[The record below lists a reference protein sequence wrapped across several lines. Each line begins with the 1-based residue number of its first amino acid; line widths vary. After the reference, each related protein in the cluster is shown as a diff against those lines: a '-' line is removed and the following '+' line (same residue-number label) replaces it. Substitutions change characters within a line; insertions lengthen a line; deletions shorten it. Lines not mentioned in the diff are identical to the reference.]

1 MQQFSLRVSVGRL
14 VLTGAAVLALAL
26 PGLAQQSTT
35 PPAAALPKAEV
46 DYSKPQSHFPNP
58 IAPYLPRTVAA
69 PNLTN
74 TSRIDML
81 MKDGKL
87 MLSMNDAI
95 ALALENNLDIAIA
108 RYNLDIADTDL
119 LRAKSGGA
127 TRGVNTGVVQNTPGG
142 GVGSIGNSASG
153 SGAGGTS
160 TGTGGAG
167 AGTSGIVTSTSG
179 VGSAISSFDPVVTG
193 TFQLEHAKS
202 LNNFAVFSGA
212 VSGQN
217 STIANFGYAQ
227 GFQTG
232 TNLSFSFDN
241 SRTTVTNNSSSFS
254 PSLTP
259 TYRFNLSQH
268 LLQGFG
274 FLPNRRFII
283 TAKNNRKISDV
294 AFRLQVITTVNQ
306 IQNIYWDLVNA
317 YEDVKVKERSI
328 ALANKTLSDNKKQ
341 VEIGTLAPIEIVR
354 AQSDAS
360 TREQDL
366 IVSQTNL
373 QLEQL
378 LMKNAISRSLTDPHL
393 ADAEVV
399 PIDTMEVPDKDTN
412 ATTQDLVA
420 DALKD
425 RAELSESRI
434 DLTNRDITNKA
445 AKNALLPSL
454 DLYAFYGGSA
464 LGGKQNPLCVPSVF
478 DSTGK
483 LITQGFCNTPITTKG
498 YGSTLSDLF
507 TGTAPDKGAG
517 IQLTIPIRNRAAQAD
532 QIRSQLE
539 YRQAEMRLN
548 QLENQVRIEVRNAL
562 FSVQQDRARVAAAK
576 ASVEL
581 AKQSLDA
588 EQKKYALGAST
599 NTLVLGTQRDLT
611 QSASN
616 LVAATAAYEKAR
628 VELDRVTGK
637 TLENLG
643 IDIADAERGQV
654 TKMPSVPGTIHL
666 DKVIDHYEGLA
677 PDPATTPTPT
687 PTPAPQ

>member
-1 MQQFSLRVSVGRL
+1 M
-14 VLTGAAVLALAL
+14 AL
-26 PGLAQQSTT
+26 PGRAQQ
-35 PPAAALPKAEV
+35 KQEV
-46 DYSKPQSHFPNP
+46 DYSKPASHFPNP
-58 IAPYLPRTVAA
+58 FAPYMPRTVAA

-74 TSRIDML
+74 TPRIDLL

-142 GVGSIGNSASG
+142 GVGSIGNSTSG

-160 TGTGGAG
+160 SGTGGAG
-167 AGTSGIVTSTSG
+167 TGASGIVTSTSG

-193 TFQLEHAKS
+193 TLQLEHSKS
-202 LNNFAVFSGA
+202 INNFSLFSGT

-217 STIANFGYAQ
+217 SAIANFGYSQ

-241 SRTTVTNNSSSFS
+241 SRTTVTNNSSSYS
-254 PSLTP
+254 PSLSP
-259 TYRFNLSQH
+259 TFRFTVSQH

-283 TAKNNRKISDV
+283 TAKNNRNISDV

-360 TREQDL
+360 TRQQDL
-366 IVSQTNL
+366 IVSLTNL

-399 PIDTMEVPDKDTN
+399 PTDTMEIPDKDTN
-412 ATTQDLVA
+412 ATTQDLVT
-420 DALKD
+420 DALKN

-454 DLYAFYGGSA
+454 DLYGFYGGSA
-464 LGGKQNPLCVPSVF
+464 LGGKQNPRCVPSVI
-478 DSTGK
+478 DPVTGK
-483 LITQGFCNTPITTKG
+483 VITQGFCDLPIPTKG
-498 YGSTLSDLF
+498 YGSTLNDLF
-507 TGTAPDKGAG
+507 TGSAPDKGAG

-532 QIRSQLE
+532 QVRSQLE

-562 FSVQQDRARVAAAK
+562 FSVQQDRARVEAAK

-611 QSASN
+611 QAASN
-616 LVAATAAYEKAR
+616 LVSATAAYEKAR

-666 DKVIDHYEGLA
+666 DNVVDHNEGLA
-677 PDPATTPTPT
+677 PEPSKTPDA
-687 PTPAPQ
+687 TPAPQ

>member
-1 MQQFSLRVSVGRL
+1 MQQFLRRASVGRL
-14 VLTGAAVLALAL
+14 VVVGVTVVAMAL
-26 PGLAQQSTT
+26 PGAAQQ
-35 PPAAALPKAEV
+35 V
-46 DYSKPQSHFPNP
+46 DYSKPQAHFPNP
-58 IAPYLPRTVAA
+58 FAPYMQRTVAA

-74 TSRIDML
+74 TARIDQM

-119 LRAKSGGA
+119 LLAKSGGA
-127 TRGVNTGVVQNTPGG
+127 TRGVNTGIVQNTPGG
-142 GVGSIGNSASG
+142 GVGSIGSSTSG

-167 AGTSGIVTSTSG
+167 SGTSGIVTSTSG
-179 VGSAISSFDPVVTG
+179 VGSAISSYDPILTG
-193 TFQLEHAKS
+193 TLQLERTKNLVSNLIFTGGVGSYEQNTGTA
-202 LNNFAVFSGA
+202 NFAY
-212 VSGQN
+212 Q
-217 STIANFGYAQ
+217 Q
-227 GFQTG
+227 GFHTG
-232 TNLSFSFDN
+232 TNMSVTFNN
-241 SRTTVTNNSSSFS
+241 SRVAGNPGSSFNPTLS
-254 PSLTP
+254 PSF
-259 TYRFNLSQH
+259 RFTLSQH

-283 TAKNNRKISDV
+283 TAKNNRQISDV

-317 YEDVKVKERSI
+317 YEDVKVKERSV

-341 VEIGTLAPIEIVR
+341 VEIGTLAPIEVVR
-354 AQSDAS
+354 AQSAAAS
-360 TREQDL
+360 GQQDL

-373 QLEQL
+373 ELEQL
-378 LMKNAISRSLTDPHL
+378 LMKNAISRSLTDAHL
-393 ADAEVV
+393 ADAEVI
-399 PIDTMEVPDKDTN
+399 PTDTMEIPDKESVVP
-412 ATTQDLVA
+412 TQDLVIE
-420 DALKD
+420 ALKD

-434 DLTNRDITNKA
+434 DLVNRDITNKA
-445 AKNALLPSL
+445 AKNALRPSL
-454 DLYAFYGGSA
+454 DLYGFYGA
-464 LGGKQNPLCVPSVF
+464 APLGGTQRPSC
-478 DSTGK
+478 T
-483 LITQGFCNTPITTKG
+483 TCPILPSG
-498 YGSTLSDLF
+498 YGGTLENLINS
-507 TGTAPDKGAG
+507 TAPDKGAG
-517 IQLTIPIRNRAAQAD
+517 VQLTIPLRNRAAQAN

-548 QLENQVRIEVRNAL
+548 QLENQVRIEVRNAQY
-562 FSVQQDRARVAAAK
+562 SVQQNRARVDAAK
-576 ASVEL
+576 AGVEL

-616 LVAATAAYEKAR
+616 LVSAMAAYEKAR
-628 VELDRVTGK
+628 VELDRVTGN
-637 TLENLG
+637 TLVHLG

-666 DKVIDHYEGLA
+666 DKVIEHYEGMA
-677 PDPATTPTPT
+677 PPPEA
-687 PTPAPQ
+687 TPAPPQ

>member
-1 MQQFSLRVSVGRL
+1 MSVGRV
-14 VLTGAAVLALAL
+14 VLAGAAMVALAL
-26 PGLAQQSTT
+26 PGAAQQ
-35 PPAAALPKAEV
+35 V
-46 DYSKPQSHFPNP
+46 DYGKPQAHFPNP
-58 IAPYLPRTVAA
+58 FAPYIPRTVGA

-74 TSRIDML
+74 TARIDPI

-119 LRAKSGGA
+119 LRAKSGGT

-142 GVGSIGNSASG
+142 GVGAIGSSTSG

-160 TGTGGAG
+160 SGTGGAG
-167 AGTSGIVTSTSG
+167 SGTSGIVTSTSG
-179 VGSAISSFDPVVTG
+179 VGSVVSSFDPVLTG
-193 TFQLEHAKS
+193 TLQLEHSKT
-202 LNNFAVFSGA
+202 LNTFPLFDGPTTSRNTGTV
-212 VSGQN
+212 
-217 STIANFGYAQ
+217 NFGYQQ

-232 TNLSFSFDN
+232 TNMSLSFDN
-241 SRTTVTNNSSSFS
+241 SRTTTTSTSTVYSPAVNSNF
-254 PSLTP
+254 
-259 TYRFNLSQH
+259 RFTLSQH

-283 TAKNNRKISDV
+283 TAKNNRQISDA

-317 YEDVKVKERSI
+317 YEDVKVKERSV

-341 VEIGTLAPIEIVR
+341 VEIGTLAPIEVVR

-373 QLEQL
+373 ELQQL

-393 ADAEVV
+393 ADAEVI
-399 PIDTMEVPDKDTN
+399 PTDTMEVPEKEPIAPTE
-412 ATTQDLVA
+412 DLVVQ
-420 DALKD
+420 ALKSRED
-425 RAELSESRI
+425 LNESRV

-454 DLYAFYGGSA
+454 DLFAFYGGSA
-464 LGGKQNPLCVPSVF
+464 LAGNQNPLCVPSTSSPLCATPISSTSYGHAVGELF
-478 DSTGK
+478 DS
-483 LITQGFCNTPITTKG
+483 
-498 YGSTLSDLF
+498 
-507 TGTAPDKGAG
+507 TAPDKGAG
-517 IQLTIPIRNRAAQAD
+517 IQLTIPLRNRAAQAD

-539 YRQAEMRLN
+539 YRQAEMRLK
-548 QLENQVRIEVRNAL
+548 QQENTVRIEVRNAQ
-562 FSVQQDRARVAAAK
+562 FTVQQDRARVDAAK
-576 ASVEL
+576 AGVEL

-616 LVAATAAYEKAR
+616 LVAAMAAYEKAR
-628 VELDRVTGK
+628 VELDRVTGQ
-637 TLENLG
+637 TLIHLG
-643 IDIADAERGQV
+643 IDIADAQSGKV

-666 DKVIDHYEGLA
+666 DKVIEHYENMA
-677 PDPATTPTPT
+677 PDPATP

>member
-1 MQQFSLRVSVGRL
+1 MQRLTSALRLITSC
-14 VLTGAAVLALAL
+14 VLTLALAL
-26 PGLAQQSTT
+26 PATAQQ
-35 PPAAALPKAEV
+35 PQKAAQP
-46 DYSKPQSHFPNP
+46 DYSRPSPHFPNP
-58 IAPYLPRTVAA
+58 FAPYIPHLVPEPT
-69 PNLTN
+69 LTN
-74 TSRIDML
+74 TARIDQL
-81 MKDGKL
+81 MQNGKV
-87 MLSMNDAI
+87 MLSLNDAI

-119 LRAKSGGA
+119 LRAKSGGS

-142 GVGSIGNSASG
+142 GVGGIGSSGG

-160 TGTGGAG
+160 SGTGGAG
-167 AGTSGIVTSTSG
+167 SGTSGIVTSTSG
-179 VGSAISSFDPVVTG
+179 VGSAISSFDPVITG
-193 TFQLEHAKS
+193 AFQIQRATF
-202 LNNFAVFSGA
+202 LNNFSVFSGA
-212 VSGQN
+212 KSTQN
-217 STIANFGYAQ
+217 TTTGNFGYQQ
-227 GFQTG
+227 GFHTG
-232 TNLSFSFDN
+232 TNLNVVFDN
-241 SRTTVTNNSSSFS
+241 SRTTVTNASNSYSPALNSSFR
-254 PSLTP
+254 LT
-259 TYRFNLSQH
+259 LSQH

-317 YEDVKVKERSI
+317 YEDVKVKERSVQ
-328 ALANKTLSDNKKQ
+328 LANKTLSDNKKQ

-360 TREQDL
+360 TRQQDL

-399 PIDTMEVPDKDTN
+399 PTDTMEVPDKDAAIPTE
-412 ATTQDLVA
+412 DLVKE
-420 DALKD
+420 ALKN
-425 RAELSESRI
+425 RSELAESRI

-454 DLYAFYGGSA
+454 DLFAFYGGSA
-464 LGGKQNPLCVPSVF
+464 LGGKQNPLCVPPVPP
-478 DSTGK
+478 DQ
-483 LITQGFCNTPITTKG
+483 QGFCPTPIPTKSFG
-498 YGSTLSDLF
+498 DTFTDLF
-507 TGTAPDKGAG
+507 SSTAPDRGAG
-517 IQLTIPIRNRAAQAD
+517 IQLTIPLRNRAAQAD

-562 FSVQQDRARVAAAK
+562 FTVQQDRARVDAAK
-576 ASVEL
+576 AGVEL

-588 EQKKYALGAST
+588 ETKKYALGAST
-599 NTLVLGTQRDLT
+599 NTLVLQTQRDLT
-611 QSASN
+611 QSATS
-616 LVAATAAYEKAR
+616 LVAAMAAYEKAR

-637 TLENLG
+637 TLETVG
-643 IDIADAERGQV
+643 IELADAIRGQV
-654 TKMPSVPGTIHL
+654 TKMPSVPGTIKL
-666 DKVIDHYEGLA
+666 DPVVQRYENMA
-677 PDPATTPTPT
+677 PPPATTPQQPQ
-687 PTPAPQ
+687 APQQ

>member
-1 MQQFSLRVSVGRL
+1 MQRFFSKISVGRSVL
-14 VLTGAAVLALAL
+14 VGLALAS
-26 PGLAQQSTT
+26 LAL
-35 PPAAALPKAEV
+35 PAAAQQAAQQVPAPTQQV

-58 IAPYLPRTVAA
+58 FAPYLQRIVPA

-74 TSRIDML
+74 TGRIDQI

-119 LRAKSGGA
+119 LLAKSGGA
-127 TRGVNTGVVQNTPGG
+127 TRGVNTGIVQNTPGG
-142 GVGSIGNSASG
+142 GVGAIGSSTSG

-167 AGTSGIVTSTSG
+167 SGAAGIVSSTSG
-179 VGSAISSFDPVVTG
+179 VGSAVSSFDPIITG
-193 TFQLEHAKS
+193 TLQVEHATS
-202 LNNFAVFSGA
+202 ISPNTFFTSGH
-212 VSGQN
+212 GTFEQN
-217 STIANFGYAQ
+217 SSTANFLYTQ

-232 TNLSFSFDN
+232 TNMSLSFNN
-241 SRTTVTNNSSSFS
+241 SRTTGNPQSNFNPDLRPSF
-254 PSLTP
+254 
-259 TYRFNLSQH
+259 RFTLSQH

-283 TAKNNRKISDV
+283 TAKNNRQISDV

-317 YEDVKVKERSI
+317 YEDVKVKERSV

-341 VEIGTLAPIEIVR
+341 VEIGTLAPIEVVR
-354 AQSDAS
+354 AQSAAAAGQ
-360 TREQDL
+360 QDL

-373 QLEQL
+373 ELEQL
-378 LMKNAISRSLTDPHL
+378 LMKNAISRSLTDAHL
-393 ADAEVV
+393 ADAEIV
-399 PIDTMEVPDKDTN
+399 PTDTMEVPEKESIVP
-412 ATTQDLVA
+412 TQDLVA
-420 DALKD
+420 VALKN
-425 RAELSESRI
+425 RTELSESRI
-434 DLTNRDITNKA
+434 DLVNRDITNKA
-445 AKNALLPSL
+445 AKNALRPSL
-454 DLYAFYGGSA
+454 DLYGFYGASP
-464 LGGKQNPLCVPSVF
+464 LGGQPIPGCTGCPPVP
-478 DSTGK
+478 T
-483 LITQGFCNTPITTKG
+483 G
-498 YGSTLSDLF
+498 YGGTLENLVNS
-507 TGTAPDKGAG
+507 TAPDKGAG
-517 IQLTIPIRNRAAQAD
+517 VQLTIPLRNRAAQAN

-548 QLENQVRIEVRNAL
+548 QLENQVRIEVRNAV
-562 FSVQQDRARVAAAK
+562 FSVTQNRARVDAAK
-576 ASVEL
+576 AGVEL

-616 LVAATAAYEKAR
+616 LVTAMATYEKAR
-628 VELDRVTGK
+628 VELDRVTGN
-637 TLENLG
+637 TLTNLG
-643 IDIADAERGQV
+643 IDIADAQRGQV

-666 DKVIDHYEGLA
+666 DKVVEHYEGMA
-677 PDPATTPTPT
+677 PDPSITPAPA
-687 PTPAPQ
+687 PETPAPQTPAPQ

>member
-1 MQQFSLRVSVGRL
+1 MAMERNEMQQFLRKMSVGRL
-14 VLTGAAVLALAL
+14 VLVGAAVVTMAL
-26 PGLAQQSTT
+26 PVGAQQAAPQAT
-35 PPAAALPKAEV
+35 PQPATQNASQV

-58 IAPYLPRTVAA
+58 LAPYLQRIVPA

-74 TSRIDML
+74 TPRIDML

-119 LRAKSGGA
+119 LLAKSGGA

-142 GVGSIGNSASG
+142 GVGSIGTSTSG

-179 VGSAISSFDPVVTG
+179 VGSPVSSFDPILTG
-193 TFQLEHAKS
+193 TLQEERAKVLVS
-202 LNNFAVFSGA
+202 NLIFSNGLSSYTQNTGVANFAY
-212 VSGQN
+212 Q
-217 STIANFGYAQ
+217 Q

-232 TNLSFSFDN
+232 TNLNFSFDN
-241 SRTTVTNNSSSFS
+241 SRIATTNAGSSFN
-254 PSLTP
+254 PVFGP
-259 TYRFNLSQH
+259 TFRFTLSQH

-283 TAKNNRKISDV
+283 TAKNNRQISDV
-294 AFRLQVITTVNQ
+294 AFRLQVISTVNQ

-317 YEDVKVKERSI
+317 YEDVKVKERSV
-328 ALANKTLSDNKKQ
+328 ALADKTLSDNKKQ
-341 VEIGTLAPIEIVR
+341 VEIGTLAPIEVVR

-360 TREQDL
+360 TRQQDL

-373 QLEQL
+373 ELEQL
-378 LMKNAISRSLTDPHL
+378 LMKNAISRSLTDVHL
-393 ADAEVV
+393 ADAEVI
-399 PIDTMEVPDKDTN
+399 PTDTMEVPEKESIAPTEE
-412 ATTQDLVA
+412 LVS
-420 DALKD
+420 DALKN

-434 DLTNRDITNKA
+434 DLVNRDITNRA
-445 AKNALLPSL
+445 AKNALRPTL
-454 DLYAFYGGSA
+454 DAFAFYGA
-464 LGGKQNPLCVPSVF
+464 APLGGKQVPGC
-478 DSTGK
+478 TPGK
-483 LITQGFCNTPITTKG
+483 CPSLPTG
-498 YGSTLSDLF
+498 YGGTLEDLF
-507 TGTAPDKGAG
+507 NSTAPDKGAG
-517 IQLTIPIRNRAAQAD
+517 VQLTIPLRNRAAQAN

-548 QLENQVRIEVRNAL
+548 QLENQVRIEVRNAQYSL
-562 FSVQQDRARVAAAK
+562 QQNRARVDAAK

-611 QSASN
+611 QAATN
-616 LVAATAAYEKAR
+616 LVAAMAAYEKSR
-628 VELDRVTGK
+628 VELDRVTGE
-637 TLENLG
+637 TLVHNG
-643 IDIADAERGQV
+643 IDIADAERGKV
-654 TKMPSVPGTIHL
+654 TKMPSAPGTIHV
-666 DKVIDHYEGLA
+666 DPAVQPSEGMT
-677 PDPATTPTPT
+677 PPPATTPQLPS
-687 PTPAPQ
+687 PPPQ

>member
-1 MQQFSLRVSVGRL
+1 MQQFSRRASVGRV
-14 VLTGAAVLALAL
+14 VLLGAAVLAMAL
-26 PGLAQQSTT
+26 PGAAQQ
-35 PPAAALPKAEV
+35 KQEV
-46 DYSKPQSHFPNP
+46 DYSKPQSQFPNP
-58 IAPYLPRTVAA
+58 IAPYSPRTVAA

-74 TSRIDML
+74 TSRIDLL

-95 ALALENNLDIAIA
+95 ALALEN
-108 RYNLDIADTDL
+108 NLDIADTDL

-142 GVGSIGNSASG
+142 GVGSIGNSTSG

-167 AGTSGIVTSTSG
+167 TGTSGIVTSTSG

-193 TFQLEHAKS
+193 TLELNHAKS
-202 LNNFAVFSGA
+202 INNFSLFSGS

-217 STIANFGYAQ
+217 TAVANFGYTQ

-241 SRTTVTNNSSSFS
+241 SRTTVTNSSSSYS
-254 PSLTP
+254 PALTP
-259 TYRFNLSQH
+259 TYRFTLSQH

-283 TAKNNRKISDV
+283 TAKNNRNISDV

-360 TREQDL
+360 TRQQDL

-378 LMKNAISRSLTDPHL
+378 LMKNAISRSLTDQHL

-399 PIDTMEVPDKDTN
+399 PTDTMEIPDKDTN
-412 ATTQDLVA
+412 ATTQDLVT
-420 DALKD
+420 DALKN

-464 LGGKQNPLCVPSVF
+464 LGGKQNPLCVPS
-478 DSTGK
+478 T
-483 LITQGFCNTPITTKG
+483 LTTTGFCNTPIPTKG
-498 YGSTLSDLF
+498 YGDTLSDLF
-507 TGTAPDKGAG
+507 TGTAPNKGAG

-562 FSVQQDRARVAAAK
+562 FNVQQDRARVEAAK
-576 ASVEL
+576 AGVEL

-616 LVAATAAYEKAR
+616 LVSATAAYEKAR

-637 TLENLG
+637 TLESLG
-643 IDIADAERGQV
+643 IDIADAERGKV

-666 DKVIDHYEGLA
+666 DKVVEHYEGLA
-677 PDPATTPTPT
+677 PDPSKTPD

>member
-1 MQQFSLRVSVGRL
+1 MQQFLRRTPAGRL
-14 VLTGAAVLALAL
+14 ILVGIAALAMTL
-26 PGLAQQSTT
+26 PGVAQQ
-35 PPAAALPKAEV
+35 V

-58 IAPYLPRTVAA
+58 FAPYMQRTVAE

-74 TSRIDML
+74 TPRIDQL

-119 LRAKSGGA
+119 LLAKSGGA
-127 TRGVNTGVVQNTPGG
+127 TRGVNTGIVQNTPGG
-142 GVGSIGNSASG
+142 GVGSIGSSTSG

-167 AGTSGIVTSTSG
+167 SGTSGIVTSTAG
-179 VGSAISSFDPVVTG
+179 VGSAVSSYDPILTG
-193 TFQLEHAKS
+193 TFQLERTKTLVS
-202 LNNFAVFSGA
+202 NLIFTNGVGA
-212 VSGQN
+212 YEQN
-217 STIANFGYAQ
+217 TGTANFGYQQ

-232 TNLSFSFDN
+232 TNMSISFNN
-241 SRTTVTNNSSSFS
+241 SRSAGNPGASFNPILS
-254 PSLTP
+254 PSF
-259 TYRFNLSQH
+259 RFTLSQH

-283 TAKNNRKISDV
+283 TAKNNRQISDV

-317 YEDVKVKERSI
+317 YEDVKVKERSV
-328 ALANKTLSDNKKQ
+328 ALADKTLSDNKKQ

-360 TREQDL
+360 TRQQDL

-373 QLEQL
+373 ELEQL
-378 LMKNAISRSLTDPHL
+378 LMKNAISKSLTDAHL
-393 ADAEVV
+393 ADAEVI
-399 PIDTMEVPDKDTN
+399 PTDTMEIPDKESVVP
-412 ATTQDLVA
+412 TQDLVTE
-420 DALKD
+420 ALKN

-434 DLTNRDITNKA
+434 DLVNRDITNRA
-445 AKNALLPSL
+445 AKNALRPSL
-454 DLYAFYGGSA
+454 DVYAFYGA
-464 LGGKQNPLCVPSVF
+464 APLGGKEVPGC
-478 DSTGK
+478 T
-483 LITQGFCNTPITTKG
+483 TCPILPSG
-498 YGSTLSDLF
+498 YGGTLENLINS
-507 TGTAPDKGAG
+507 TAPDKGAG
-517 IQLTIPIRNRAAQAD
+517 VQLTIPLRNRAAQAN

-548 QLENQVRIEVRNAL
+548 QLENQVRIEVRNAQY
-562 FSVQQDRARVAAAK
+562 SVQQNRARVDAAK
-576 ASVEL
+576 AGVEL

-611 QSASN
+611 QSATS
-616 LVAATAAYEKAR
+616 LVSAMAAYEKAR
-628 VELDRVTGK
+628 VELDRVTGN
-637 TLENLG
+637 TLVNLG

-666 DKVIDHYEGLA
+666 DKVVEHYEGMA
-677 PDPATTPTPT
+677 PDPAKT

>member
-1 MQQFSLRVSVGRL
+1 MQQFSRGVLVGRVVL
-14 VLTGAAVLALAL
+14 VGAAVLSLAL
-26 PGLAQQSTT
+26 FSAAQQPS
-35 PPAAALPKAEV
+35 AAQQKQEV

-58 IAPYLPRTVAA
+58 FAPYVPRAVAA

-74 TSRIDML
+74 TSRIDLL

-142 GVGSIGNSASG
+142 GVGSIGNSTSG

-167 AGTSGIVTSTSG
+167 TGTSGIVTSTSG
-179 VGSAISSFDPVVTG
+179 VGSIISSFDPVVTG
-193 TFQLEHAKS
+193 TLQLEHSKS
-202 LNNFAVFSGA
+202 INNFSLFSGA

-217 STIANFGYAQ
+217 TAIANFGYTQ

-241 SRTTVTNNSSSFS
+241 SRTTVTNNSNSYS
-254 PSLTP
+254 PALAP
-259 TYRFNLSQH
+259 TYRFTLSQH

-274 FLPNRRFII
+274 FLPNRRFIV
-283 TAKNNRKISDV
+283 TAKNNRNISDV

-360 TREQDL
+360 TRQQDL

-399 PIDTMEVPDKDTN
+399 PSDTMEIPDKDTN

-420 DALKD
+420 DALKN

-445 AKNALLPSL
+445 AKNALLPTL
-454 DLYAFYGGSA
+454 DLYGFYGGSA
-464 LGGKQNPLCVPSVF
+464 LGGKQNPRCVPTVV
-478 DSTGK
+478 DPNTGQV
-483 LITQGFCNTPITTKG
+483 ITGFCDTPIPTKG
-498 YGSTLSDLF
+498 YGGTLSDLF
-507 TGTAPDKGAG
+507 SGTAPDKGAG
-517 IQLTIPIRNRAAQAD
+517 IQLTIPLRNRAAQAD
-532 QIRSQLE
+532 QVRSQLE

-562 FSVQQDRARVAAAK
+562 FSVQQDRARVEAAK

-616 LVAATAAYEKAR
+616 LVSATAAYEKAR

-666 DKVIDHYEGLA
+666 DKVIEHYEGLA
-677 PDPATTPTPT
+677 PDPSKTPDPT

>member
-1 MQQFSLRVSVGRL
+1 MQQFCRMTPASRL
-14 VLTGAAVLALAL
+14 VICFVTALAMFLVMAL
-26 PGLAQQSTT
+26 PGAAQQ
-35 PPAAALPKAEV
+35 V

-58 IAPYLPRTVAA
+58 FAPYMQRTVAE

-74 TSRIDML
+74 TQRIDLL

-119 LRAKSGGA
+119 LRAKSGGV

-142 GVGSIGNSASG
+142 GVGSIGSSTSG

-167 AGTSGIVTSTSG
+167 TGTSGLVTSTAG
-179 VGSAISSFDPVVTG
+179 VGSVVSSFDPIVTG
-193 TFQLEHAKS
+193 TFQLEHAIFPLS
-202 LNNFAVFSGA
+202 NTITSGGA
-212 VSGQN
+212 STIGQN
-217 STIANFGYAQ
+217 TGTVNWGYQQ

-232 TNLSFSFDN
+232 TNLGLSFDN
-241 SRTTVTNNSSSFS
+241 SRTTTTSPGSKLSPALSSNF
-254 PSLTP
+254 
-259 TYRFNLSQH
+259 RFTLSQH

-274 FLPNRRFII
+274 FLPNRRFIV
-283 TAKNNRKISDV
+283 TAKNNRQISDA

-328 ALANKTLSDNKKQ
+328 ALAEKTLSDNKKQ

-360 TREQDL
+360 TRQQDL

-373 QLEQL
+373 ELEQL
-378 LMKNAISRSLTDPHL
+378 LMKNAISRSLTDAHL
-393 ADAEVV
+393 ADAEVI
-399 PIDTMEVPDKDTN
+399 PTDTMEIPDKE
-412 ATTQDLVA
+412 AVIPTQDLVV
-420 DALKD
+420 DALAH
-425 RAELSESRI
+425 RAELIESRI
-434 DLTNRDITNKA
+434 DLTNRDINNKA

-454 DLYAFYGGSA
+454 DLFAFYGATG
-464 LGGKQNPLCVPSVF
+464 LGGNQNPAITCGNPGVPPLPNCTLPGTISP
-478 DSTGK
+478 T
-483 LITQGFCNTPITTKG
+483 G
-498 YGSTLSDLF
+498 YGHTFDNLF
-507 TGTAPDKGAG
+507 NSTAPDKGAG
-517 IQLTIPIRNRAAQAD
+517 IQLTIPLRNRAAQAD
-532 QIRSQLE
+532 QVRSQLE
-539 YRQAEMRLN
+539 YRQAQMRLN
-548 QLENQVRIEVRNAL
+548 QLENQVRIEVRNAQ
-562 FSVQQDRARVAAAK
+562 FSVQQNRARVEAAK
-576 ASVEL
+576 AGVEL

-611 QSASN
+611 QSATN
-616 LVAATAAYEKAR
+616 LVAAMAAYEKSR
-628 VELDRVTGK
+628 VELDRVTGE
-637 TLENLG
+637 TLVHNG
-643 IDIADAERGQV
+643 IDIADAQSGKV

-666 DKVIDHYEGLA
+666 DRVIEHDEGTA
-677 PDPATTPTPT
+677 PPPDTTTQP
-687 PTPAPQ
+687 PQ

>member
-1 MQQFSLRVSVGRL
+1 MQRLTSALRLITSCVLTLAL
-14 VLTGAAVLALAL
+14 VL
-26 PGLAQQSTT
+26 PGMAQQAA
-35 PPAAALPKAEV
+35 PAIAKPMSAQP
-46 DYSKPQSHFPNP
+46 DYSRPNPHFPNP
-58 IAPYLPRTVAA
+58 FAPYIPHLVSE
-69 PNLTN
+69 PNLSN
-74 TSRIDML
+74 TPRIDL
-81 MKDGKL
+81 MMQNGKL
-87 MLSMNDAI
+87 MLSVNDAI

-119 LRAKSGGA
+119 LRAKSGGS

-142 GVGSIGNSASG
+142 GVGGIGSTGG

-167 AGTSGIVTSTSG
+167 SGTSGIVTSTSG
-179 VGSAISSFDPVVTG
+179 VGSAIASFDPVITG
-193 TFQLEHAKS
+193 TLQMERSTS
-202 LNNFAVFSGA
+202 LNNFSVFSGPK
-212 VSGQN
+212 SSQN
-217 STIANFGYAQ
+217 TTIGNFGYQQ

-232 TNLSFSFDN
+232 TNLSMSFDN
-241 SRTTVTNNSSSFS
+241 SRTTVTNTSSSYS

-259 TYRFNLSQH
+259 TYRFTLSQH

-274 FLPNRRFII
+274 FLPNRRFIV

-317 YEDVKVKERSI
+317 YEDVKVKERSVQ
-328 ALANKTLSDNKKQ
+328 LADKTLSDNKKQ

-360 TREQDL
+360 TRQQDL
-366 IVSQTNL
+366 IISQTNL

-399 PIDTMEVPDKDTN
+399 PTDTMEVPDKDAGIPTE
-412 ATTQDLVA
+412 DLVKE
-420 DALKD
+420 ALKN
-425 RAELSESRI
+425 RSELAESRI
-434 DLTNRDITNKA
+434 DLTNREITNKA

-454 DLYAFYGGSA
+454 DLYGFYGGSA
-464 LGGKQNPLCVPSVF
+464 LGGKQNPRCVPTV
-478 DSTGK
+478 K
-483 LITQGFCNTPITTKG
+483 LPDGTIVQGFCEKPIPTKG
-498 YGSTLSDLF
+498 YGDTLSDLF
-507 TGTAPDKGAG
+507 TSTAPDRGAG
-517 IQLTIPIRNRAAQAD
+517 VQLTIPLRNRAAQAD

-562 FSVQQDRARVAAAK
+562 FTVQQDRARVDAAK
-576 ASVEL
+576 AGVEL

-588 EQKKYALGAST
+588 ETKKYALGAST
-599 NTLVLGTQRDLT
+599 NTLVLQTQRDLT
-611 QSASN
+611 QGATN
-616 LVAATAAYEKAR
+616 LVAAMAAYEKAR

-643 IDIADAERGQV
+643 IELADAVKGQV
-654 TKMPSVPGTIHL
+654 TKMPLVPGTIKL
-666 DKVIDHYEGLA
+666 DPVVQRYENMA
-677 PDPATTPTPT
+677 PPPATTPQQPQ
-687 PTPAPQ
+687 APQQ